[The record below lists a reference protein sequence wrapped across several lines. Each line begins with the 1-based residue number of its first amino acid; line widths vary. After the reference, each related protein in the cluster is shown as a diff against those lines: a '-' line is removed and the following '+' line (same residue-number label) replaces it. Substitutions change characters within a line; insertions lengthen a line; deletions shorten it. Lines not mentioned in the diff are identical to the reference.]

1 MLSKEKIKQIKKL
14 HSKKWRTES
23 WLFLV
28 EGRKMILELLA
39 SDWIE
44 QIEEFYVSEKLYTE
58 VVALFSS
65 GREEIQRWVIAWED
79 ILSKIS
85 TLENNSD
92 WVAVV
97 RQNVQVS
104 QSHPLSQPFPHREK
118 GVSHNSWTL
127 VLDGIRDPWNMG
139 TILRTA
145 AWFWVRQI
153 IISEDSVEI
162 YNPKVVSATMWA
174 LFHLEIHYENPENFY
189 KKNTLSVYGAELW
202 GQDIREIPFPKS
214 WVLVMWS
221 ESHGISEISQ
231 KYMTQW
237 VLIPKLGYW
246 ESLNVGIASWIL
258 LSHIS
263 QL

>member
-1 MLSKEKIKQIKKL
+1 MLSKEKIKQIRKL

-28 EGRKMILELLA
+28 EGRKMILEILA

-44 QIEEFYVSEKLYTE
+44 QIEEFYVSEKL
-58 VVALFSS
+58 F
-65 GREEIQRWVIAWED
+65 GEIKNWVIVWTD
-79 ILSKIS
+79 FLSKIS
-85 TLENNSD
+85 TLENNND
-92 WVAVV
+92 GVAIVKQKTPQRNTV
-97 RQNVQVS
+97 QNS
-104 QSHPLSQPFPHREK
+104 W
-118 GVSHNSWTL
+118 WTL
-127 VLDGIRDPWNMG
+127 VLDGIRDPGNMG

-153 IISEDSVEI
+153 IVSEDSVEI

-174 LFHLEIHYENPENFY
+174 LFHLEIHCENLENFY
-189 KKNTLSVYGAELW
+189 KNTTLPVYAWSLNW
-202 GQDIREIPFPKS
+202 KVIWKRLFPNS
-214 WVLVMWS
+214 WILVIGS

-231 KYMTQW
+231 KFTTQW
-237 VLIPKLGYW
+237 VLIPRLGYG